1 MAISGVPTA
10 QKDSTEASL
19 RAAVSSVSTENFPSC
34 GSPLWFTVWD
44 PAAPDVATAD
54 TTVSRRTADASFPW
68 TANPAQGIKSQTL
81 QGVLLCHQMPHK
93 SSIFTV
99 EHSTHGIE
107 AQT

>member
-34 GSPLWFTVWD
+34 GSPLWFTVGD

-54 TTVSRRTADASFPW
+54 TTVSRRTADASFPR

-81 QGVLLCHQMPHK
+81 QGVFALPPNAPQP
-93 SSIFTV
+93 SIFTV

-107 AQT
+107 AQI